1 MDLDLHEKHQSVV
14 FPSNIVDLFTE
25 IISKDLITRKV
36 FIYIGR
42 TLNNQKKINNH
53 IQGVT
58 VNDIVENVKVER
70 REKVKKGKSFT
81 FQQVNTNID
90 RKAAERIVDKLLDM
104 SLLYYTPVKPYKFLY
119 MTNRGWQIT
128 EEMINRSKGAEIT
141 NG

>member
-1 MDLDLHEKHQSVV
+1 MNSELHKKHQNVT
-14 FPSNIVDLFTE
+14 FPPSLVEMFTE
-25 IISKDLITRKV
+25 IINEDKTTRKV
-36 FIYIGR
+36 FIFIGK
-42 TLNNQKKINNH
+42 TLNNQKKVQNH

-70 REKVKKGKSFT
+70 REKVQKGKSFT
-81 FQQVNTNID
+81 YQQVNTNID

-104 SLLYYTPVKPYKFLY
+104 SLLYYTPIKPYKFLY

-128 EEMINRSKGAEIT
+128 EEMINRLKGAEIT